1 MTTSRES
8 TRSAILADL
17 DAVADDAR
25 SAGHNR
31 VLLTALQLRA
41 KILGLLDAAPP
52 EPPDDSGLPDDP
64 LDAQLVK
71 IRRLLSKA
79 EADRSWVA
87 ARGLMSEER
96 ACLAEIGE
104 RDRAALDAARVLAGD
119 GEMFDQFAIELE
131 DLSDVVVERLAG
143 LCSARLGE

>member
-1 MTTSRES
+1 MADTREV
-8 TRSAILADL
+8 TRAAILADL
-17 DAVADDAR
+17 DRVEDDAR
-25 SAGHNR
+25 MAKHNR

-52 EPPDDSGLPDDP
+52 EIPDDSDLPDDP

-71 IRRLLSKA
+71 VRRLLSKA

-96 ACLAEIGE
+96 ACLEAIAE
-104 RDRAALDAARVLAGD
+104 RDRAAREAERLAAGD
-119 GEMFDQFAIELE
+119 GEMFDRFAAQLQEFP
-131 DLSDVVVERLAG
+131 DDVVERLASI
-143 LCSARLGE
+143 CAERLG